1 MPFYADLHVHSKYA
15 RATSGDSDLEHMA
28 LWAAKKGV
36 TVLGTGDFSHP
47 AWFKEIQEKLV
58 PAEPGLFRLRAE
70 TERWC
75 AEQFPPFAQ
84 HPTRF
89 LLEVEISTIYKKG
102 DQTRKVHHLHYVPD
116 LATAERFI
124 ARLARIG
131 NLNSEGRPILGLDSG
146 DLLEITL
153 EAGDG
158 AYLIPAHIWTPWFA
172 VLGSKSGFD
181 SIEQC
186 YGDLAPHLFAL
197 ETGLS
202 SDPPMNW
209 RLSQLDRFQLVSNS
223 DAHSPGKIGR
233 EACRFD
239 CALDYLAIR
248 HALETGHGYGGTVE
262 FFPEEG
268 KYHLDGHRNCGV
280 RLEPEETRKH
290 GGLCPTCGK
299 YLTVGVMHRVDELA
313 DRPVGAQH
321 ENLKPYRSL
330 VPLPEL
336 LAEIHRVGAGSR
348 KVADAYENLVGK
360 LGSELFI
367 LERAPMDELR
377 KAGSTLLA
385 EGIDRM
391 RKGRVMR
398 HAGYD
403 GEYGIIRVFSDDELI
418 RGNSVSL
425 LFDLPQRAH
434 ERGER
439 TPPRGLR
446 TVPSPDASAALPTA
460 KAPSA
465 APEAGALPALLHETP
480 VLYLAIPSDPLA
492 GLDPEQRAAAE
503 ITDGPLLIVAGP
515 GTGKTRTL
523 THRVAHLVTNQGVAA
538 KQILA
543 VTFTNRAANEMRERL
558 ERLLPAS
565 TDRVLVTTFHGLSY
579 GILREHGRL
588 VGLAEHFRIAG
599 EAERRAL
606 LGEELN
612 LSERKAAQWLKRV
625 SNLKRGGP
633 AVPSEPSPAEDGA
646 VRTLRPAKEDQLV
659 LDAYDCAMRERG
671 WLDFD
676 DLIGL
681 AVELLENCADVL
693 AQYRDR
699 FHHVSVDEFQ
709 DIDARQYR
717 LVKLLVPPGG
727 NLCVIGDPDQAI
739 YSFRGAEPRFFQ
751 QLAADYLT
759 VRGVQLRR
767 NYRSSR
773 AIVRGALQA
782 ITPATLVQGRV
793 LEALNADATKIVI
806 HESPSD
812 KAEAEFVVHTIEQ
825 LIGGHTF
832 FSLDSAR
839 VETGEARSEYSFSDF
854 AVLYRTDAQADP
866 ISEALARS
874 GLPFQR
880 HSHAPLVERDEVRD
894 LLAQAREVPARSSVL
909 ERLQAALANP
919 RRELRD
925 PKETRSPKPE
935 EHARVHASVM
945 GTGKF
950 EIQTDFV
957 LRFSDLARSCGDDF
971 ARFESESALCSDE
984 DLWDPRADRVSLLTL
999 HASKGLEFA
1008 VVFIVGCEDGLLPLC
1023 FGSDDQGARL
1033 DEERRLFFVG
1043 MTRARE
1049 RLFLSRATKRLWRGQ
1064 LRQQVVSPFVI
1075 AIEQELLERSKTLL
1089 TPRAKPNAEQLD
1101 LFNPSR
1107 RSRNRAGADVSPRAF
1122 R

>member
-1 MPFYADLHVHSKYA
+1 
-15 RATSGDSDLEHMA
+15 
-28 LWAAKKGV
+28 
-36 TVLGTGDFSHP
+36 
-47 AWFKEIQEKLV
+47 
-58 PAEPGLFRLRAE
+58 
-70 TERWC
+70 
-75 AEQFPPFAQ
+75 
-84 HPTRF
+84 
-89 LLEVEISTIYKKG
+89 
-102 DQTRKVHHLHYVPD
+102 
-116 LATAERFI
+116 
-124 ARLARIG
+124 
-131 NLNSEGRPILGLDSG
+131 
-146 DLLEITL
+146 
-153 EAGDG
+153 
-158 AYLIPAHIWTPWFA
+158 
-172 VLGSKSGFD
+172 
-181 SIEQC
+181 
-186 YGDLAPHLFAL
+186 
-197 ETGLS
+197 
-202 SDPPMNW
+202 MNW

-233 EACRFD
+233 EACKFD
-239 CALDYLAIR
+239 CALDYWAIR

-280 RLEPEETRKH
+280 RLEPEETRKR

-299 YLTVGVMHRVDELA
+299 DLTVGVMHRVDELA
-313 DRPVGAQH
+313 DRPVGAHH

-367 LERAPMDELR
+367 LERAPLDELR

-391 RKGRVMR
+391 RKGRVTR
-398 HAGYD
+398 QAGYD

-425 LFDLPQRAH
+425 LFDLPRDADVQSANVGQASSLFKSSA
-434 ERGER
+434 EEQ
-439 TPPRGLR
+439 TPEKDRQDACSTL
-446 TVPSPDASAALPTA
+446 PSLS
-460 KAPSA
+460 
-465 APEAGALPALLHETP
+465 LHEAP
-480 VLYLAIPSDPLA
+480 AVSFPLCSDPLA
-492 GLDPEQRAAAE
+492 GLDSDQPAAAE
-503 ITDGPLLIVAGP
+503 ITDGPLLIIAGP

-538 KQILA
+538 EQILA
-543 VTFTNRAANEMRERL
+543 VTFTKRAANEMRERL
-558 ERLLPAS
+558 GKLIPAS
-565 TDRVLVTTFHGLSY
+565 TDRMLVTTFHGLSY

-588 VGLAEHFRIAG
+588 VGLAEHFRIAS

-606 LGEELN
+606 LGEKLK
-612 LSERKAAQWLKRV
+612 LSEGKAAQWLKRV

-681 AVELLENCADVL
+681 TLELLENCADVL

-727 NLCVIGDPDQAI
+727 NLCVIGDPGQAI
-739 YSFRGAEPRFFQ
+739 YSFRGAEPCFFQ
-751 QLAADYLT
+751 QLASDYPT
-759 VRGVQLRR
+759 VRAVQLRR
-767 NYRSSR
+767 NYRSGR

-782 ITPATLVQGRV
+782 IAPATLVEGRV
-793 LEALNADATKIVI
+793 LEALSADATKIVI

-812 KAEAEFVVHTIEQ
+812 KAEAEFVVRTIEQ

-839 VETGEARSEYSFSDF
+839 VETGEARSDYSFSDF
-854 AVLYRTDAQADP
+854 AVLYRTDAQADA

-874 GLPFQR
+874 GIPFQR
-880 HSHAPLVERDEVRD
+880 HSHEPLTEREAVRSLLAVARELAGELTVPDRLKTALDKRKNDLRNPKEARKVKSERD
-894 LLAQAREVPARSSVL
+894 
-909 ERLQAALANP
+909 
-919 RRELRD
+919 
-925 PKETRSPKPE
+925 TRPSPSAFGDSE
-935 EHARVHASVM
+935 FGFLS
-945 GTGKF
+945 
-950 EIQTDFV
+950 DFV
-957 LRFSDLARSCGDDF
+957 FRISEFAQSCGHDF

-1008 VVFIVGCEDGLLPLC
+1008 VVFIVGCEDGLLPLR
-1023 FGSDDQGARL
+1023 FGSDDQGAPL

-1075 AIEQELLERSKTLL
+1075 AIEQELLERSKNQL
-1089 TPRAKPNAEQLD
+1089 TPRAKPDAEQLD
-1101 LFNPSR
+1101 LFSPSR
-1107 RSRNRAGADVSPRAF
+1107 RSRNRAAADVRPRAL